1 MIYAIISDIH
11 ANSDALEAV
20 LIRCFEEHVDKFIC
34 LGDIVGY
41 NASPSECIK
50 MIRSLD
56 VQFSVLGNH
65 DEYAGSDISLIGCNP
80 LARKGIL
87 WTKEQLTKEQKTWLM
102 APKLKIVNIKDKF
115 TLVHGTL
122 DSPSSWGYIFD
133 VHDAHDNFVYQMTQI
148 TFSGHTHI
156 PALFIKNTSISDEK
170 NQISEYKPWANIDIY
185 ESEVSIKLDR
195 NMKYLVNGGSIGQP
209 RNEDHRASFCTFDT
223 RSRVLKRICV
233 EYDIKAAQD
242 KIRAAGLPDDLA
254 LRLEK
259 GC

>member
-11 ANSDALEAV
+11 ANSEALEAV
-20 LIRCFEEHVDKFIC
+20 LTRCFEEHVDKFIC
-34 LGDIVGY
+34 LGDVVGY

-65 DEYAGSDISLIGCNP
+65 DEYAGSDISLIGCNS
-80 LARKGIL
+80 LAKKGIL
-87 WTKEQLTKEQKTWLM
+87 WTRNQLTKDQKKWLISS
-102 APKLKIVNIKDKF
+102 KLKIVNIKDKF

-133 VHDAHDNFVYQMTQI
+133 VHDAYDNFVYQMTQI

-156 PALFIKNTSISDEK
+156 PVLFIKDPSISDEQK
-170 NQISEYKPWANIDIY
+170 QISEYELWKKINLF
-185 ESEVSIKLDR
+185 ESEVSITLDKK
-195 NMKYLVNGGSIGQP
+195 MKYLVNVGSVGQP
-209 RNEDHRASFCTFDT
+209 RNGDHRASFCIFDT
-223 RSRVLKRICV
+223 RSRLLRRICV

-242 KIRAAGLPDDLA
+242 KIKAVGLPEELA
-254 LRLEK
+254 FRLEK

>member
-11 ANSDALEAV
+11 ANSEAFEAV
-20 LIRCFEEHVDKFIC
+20 LTRCFEEHIDKFIC

-50 MIRSLD
+50 MIKNLD
-56 VQFSVLGNH
+56 IEFSVLGNH

-80 LARKGIL
+80 LAKKGIF
-87 WTKEQLTKEQKTWLM
+87 WTREQLTKDQRKWLM
-102 APKLKIVNIKDKF
+102 TPKLKIVNIKDKF

-133 VHDAHDNFVYQMTQI
+133 AHDAHDNFIYQMTQI
-148 TFSGHTHI
+148 TFCGHTHI
-156 PALFIKNTSISDEK
+156 PALFIKDSSIHDEQK
-170 NQISEYKPWANIDIY
+170 QISVYKPWNNIDIF
-185 ESEVSIKLDR
+185 ESEVSLKLDR
-195 NMKYLVNGGSIGQP
+195 DMKYLVNPGSIGQP
-209 RNEDHRASFCTFDT
+209 RNGDPRASFCIFDT

-242 KIRAAGLPDDLA
+242 KIKAAGLPEELA
-254 LRLEK
+254 YRLEK